1 MIETSK
7 IKNEKIKKLKILLNY
22 FIELKNFN
30 KSRKIFILL
39 IKYNEL
45 YSKDFMNF
53 GVEILKLGIVNNEI
67 SKAEYVKQLE
77 ILNLK
82 YSSPSSSNN
91 NQNLRNYN
99 LTLFQQL
106 IFNLLQLNF
115 LVKSY
120 DLLNFQIFNLPYN
133 QDRLLLDI
141 YKILNTFKDN
151 NKLFDKDN
159 EID

>member
-82 YSSPSSSNN
+82 YSNPSSNNN

-115 LVKSY
+115 FVKSF

-133 QDRLLLDI
+133 QDQLLLDI

-151 NKLFDKDN
+151 NKLVDKDN